1 MALYMANQTVDASVW
16 PHTDLNGLLMADIRI
31 APATRNWGNVP
42 FPSFVGLLKNDK
54 KFGVGSS
61 VRGFIR
67 SGETSRFPPYG
78 ASMRPFGAV
87 GPCTA
92 CAKTTTFTKIL

>member
-16 PHTDLNGLLMADIRI
+16 PHTDLNGLLMAEIRI
-31 APATRNWGNVP
+31 APATRN
-42 FPSFVGLLKNDK
+42 FVGLRKNDK